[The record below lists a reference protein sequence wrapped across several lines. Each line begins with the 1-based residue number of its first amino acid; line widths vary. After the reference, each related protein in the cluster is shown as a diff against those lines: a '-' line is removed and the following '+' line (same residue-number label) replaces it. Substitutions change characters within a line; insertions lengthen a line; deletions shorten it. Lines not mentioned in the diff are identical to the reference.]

1 MNRAGIVYRII
12 LFMFLITCAGFA
24 FDATSVQGIEKVN
37 SEIQPIV
44 TPVPQ
49 TTSAWPMLMYDCQHS
64 GHSDFRGPA
73 SAVEVKW
80 KARQNSWDDII
91 TMALGT
97 NGDLYTINSSSGMMS
112 IDPRYGSEK
121 DQYMAIVK
129 GTPVILKNGNVLS
142 TDGSKTLFA
151 LKNPGLYAWKHV
163 FEEEGDVKSTPAL
176 DMNDSVFMHA
186 PDGRLYSFD
195 SLSGV
200 MKWKS
205 DIYADSTPV
214 IGKNGT
220 VYTVTTGSRMDCS
233 YLYAVSPHDGKLIWK
248 LQLSDEEMGK
258 CNLAVANDSTIY
270 IVSTGKGSIIYAVT
284 PQGKLKWKRQFT
296 SSLTSPA
303 LAQDGTIYIGDE
315 NGTLST
321 LNPDGS
327 DNWQYRTS
335 DKIVAAPIIDAEGS
349 VYVSSGTLF
358 HALNAKGKPLWKYD
372 VKQYITASPVIDSG
386 GVLYIA
392 AGNTVTALYS
402 NAPYAPKNLTAST
415 DRFNNVTLTWTEG
428 AGEETGFIIEQKVS
442 GNEFRQVGEASRD
455 TGKYT
460 VSGVPS
466 GSYTYRIKGYN
477 SSGESP
483 YSNEVEVNISAATG
497 SSGQVA
503 VARFYV
509 NKNNYYQGSV
519 PLTMDIA
526 PTIIESRTFLPVRYV
541 AEALG
546 ADVKWDAVGNK
557 VTLVRKD
564 TTIQL
569 WIDNPRAEV
578 NGQMAF
584 IDPTNPQVRPIVL
597 PPGRT
602 MLPLRFIAESL
613 DCQIEW
619 NADLKE
625 VKIIYIK

>member
-1 MNRAGIVYRII
+1 MNRARIVNRII
-12 LFMFLITCAGFA
+12 LFMFLITCTGFA
-24 FDATSVQGIEKVN
+24 FNPIVVQGTEDKAQTQLI
-37 SEIQPIV
+37 PV
-44 TPVPQ
+44 TR
-49 TTSAWPMLMYDCQHS
+49 TASAWPMFMYDCQHS
-64 GHSDFRGPA
+64 GRSDFRGPA

-91 TMALGT
+91 AMALGT
-97 NGDLYTINSSSGMMS
+97 NGDLYTINSSSVMTA

-121 DQYMAIVK
+121 DQYATIVK
-129 GTPVILKNGNVLS
+129 GTPVVLKNGNVLS
-142 TDGSKTLFA
+142 TDGSQTLFA
-151 LKNPGLYAWKHV
+151 LKNPGLYAWNYV
-163 FEEEGDVKSTPAL
+163 FEEEGDIKTIPSLGT
-176 DMNDSVFMHA
+176 NDSVFMHA
-186 PDGRLYSFD
+186 PDGRLYGFD

-214 IGKNGT
+214 IGRNGT
-220 VYTVTTGSRMDCS
+220 VYTVAAGRRADGG
-233 YLYAVSPHDGKLIWK
+233 YLYAVNPHNGKLIWK
-248 LQLSDEEMGK
+248 LQLSDKELGK

-270 IVSTGKGSIIYAVT
+270 IVSTGKGSSIYAVT
-284 PQGKLKWKRQFT
+284 SQGQLKWKRQFT
-296 SSLTSPA
+296 NLLTSPA
-303 LAQDGTIYIGDE
+303 LAQDGTIYIGNE
-315 NGTLST
+315 NGTLSA

-327 DNWQYRTS
+327 ENWQYRTS

-349 VYVSSGTLF
+349 IYVCSGTLI
-358 HALNAKGKPLWKYD
+358 HALNPKGKLLWKYD
-372 VKQYITASPVIDSG
+372 VKQHITASPIIDSE
-386 GVLYIA
+386 GVLYVA

-428 AGEETGFIIEQKVS
+428 AGEENGFIIEQKLS
-442 GNEFRQVGEASRD
+442 GNEYRQIGKAFRD
-455 TGKYT
+455 TDKYT
-460 VSGVPS
+460 ISAVPS
-466 GSYTYRIKGYN
+466 GSYTYRIKAYN

-483 YSNEVEVNISAATG
+483 YSNEAEVNIPAAIG

-509 NKNNYYQGSV
+509 NKTDYYQGSV

-546 ADVKWDAVGNK
+546 ADVKWDAVENK
-557 VTLVRKD
+557 VTLVRKN

-578 NGQMAF
+578 NGQTAF
-584 IDPTNPQVRPIVL
+584 IDPTNHQVRPTVL

-602 MLPLRFIAESL
+602 MLPIRFIAESL

-619 NADLKE
+619 NDDLKE
-625 VKIIYIK
+625 VKIVYTK